1 MVARRAHPY
10 RDLDVID
17 SRAPRTNQSVVG
29 VLSLVAVATGW
40 WWLLALLEHRLV
52 SELTMHPLMLDAQ
65 QQLYSLVS
73 VDALLEQH
81 DTEAHSHVLPP
92 ALSAMEV
99 VEEEGRAEAAA
110 GEKRPNGLALM
121 RDARRYPIR
130 NDAASTAS
138 VVDKCFDIAVVT
150 NPEDIGSIVA
160 VDVAKVVQVRGVLG
174 LVEYDTSEAVFAAE
188 ALPEVIVALTSVPR
202 ASDHATGCHQAKV
215 GSPIAVDVS
224 DMNEAAGC

>member
-1 MVARRAHPY
+1 
-10 RDLDVID
+10 
-17 SRAPRTNQSVVG
+17 
-29 VLSLVAVATGW
+29 
-40 WWLLALLEHRLV
+40 
-52 SELTMHPLMLDAQ
+52 
-65 QQLYSLVS
+65 
-73 VDALLEQH
+73 
-81 DTEAHSHVLPP
+81 
-92 ALSAMEV
+92 
-99 VEEEGRAEAAA
+99 
-110 GEKRPNGLALM
+110 M

-138 VVDKCFDIAVVT
+138 AVDKCFDIAVIT

-188 ALPEVIVALTSVPR
+188 ALPEVIVALTSIPR